1 MCYYYDCFANL
12 RNFRNKQKERKLISV
27 NIDCGQIKE
36 QSEESS
42 CDRLK
47 RTLHFGMKMTD
58 EVKFIF
64 CVEYNGLLTLLLLPV
79 CLD

>member
-1 MCYYYDCFANL
+1 MYKSCKNI
-12 RNFRNKQKERKLISV
+12 LIALLFGNYLS
-27 NIDCGQIKE
+27 IKK
-36 QSEESS
+36 QSEESG

>member
-1 MCYYYDCFANL
+1 MNT
-12 RNFRNKQKERKLISV
+12 
-27 NIDCGQIKE
+27 DCGQIKK
-36 QSEESS
+36 QSEESG

-79 CLD
+79 CLDLLMLKGVFCN

>member
-1 MCYYYDCFANL
+1 MGVNL
-12 RNFRNKQKERKLISV
+12 CEYRLWADKK
-27 NIDCGQIKE
+27 
-36 QSEESS
+36 QSEESG

>member
-1 MCYYYDCFANL
+1 MFSQIYEKIVISK
-12 RNFRNKQKERKLISV
+12 RNGELISV
-27 NIDCGQIKE
+27 NTDCGQIKK
-36 QSEESS
+36 QSEESG

>member
-1 MCYYYDCFANL
+1 MFSQNYEKN
-12 RNFRNKQKERKLISV
+12 RNKQKEWELISV
-27 NIDCGQIKE
+27 NTDCGQIKK
-36 QSEESS
+36 QSEESG

>member
-1 MCYYYDCFANL
+1 MNT
-12 RNFRNKQKERKLISV
+12 
-27 NIDCGQIKE
+27 DCGQIKK
-36 QSEESS
+36 QSEESG

-64 CVEYNGLLTLLLLPV
+64 CVGYNSEHSKLQDLTSANLIINHFDELNAEKISQI
-79 CLD
+79 DSFIK